1 MHDSDDATRTHDA
14 LPSIFSLD
22 DEAER
27 ISLLLRR
34 MPGIGKCIQRPRA
47 VRAS

>member
-1 MHDSDDATRTHDA
+1 MHDSDDA

-27 ISLLLRR
+27 ISLLRR